1 MDLMHV
7 RRRGRP
13 NIAPSINRLVA
24 LDTQKEGR
32 LAWSVGGEGGESE
45 PKLAGAF
52 FLGPPLVDGPRLYV
66 LAEIKGD
73 IVLCQL
79 HAASGRLAWSQMI
92 AHPVQSI
99 TADQRRRL
107 AGAMPSQADGVL
119 VCPTSAG
126 AAVGVDPVQGA
137 LRWGYPYPRAA
148 QGETTWAD
156 AAATI
161 ADGRVLLTPADSDL
175 IYCLDLQSG
184 REVWS
189 CRRNG
194 LLLVACVHQGKVV
207 LVGPHEVTA
216 LRLADRKPAW
226 KSPLALPAEAMPSGR
241 GLYAGRFYYLPT
253 TKGLLQID
261 LDTGRIVGK
270 IETKQELGNLVGA
283 RGRLISQSSERVG
296 VFGEAESKVKSAK

>member
-1 MDLMHV
+1 M
-7 RRRGRP
+7 
-13 NIAPSINRLVA
+13 
-24 LDTQKEGR
+24 
-32 LAWSVGGEGGESE
+32 
-45 PKLAGAF
+45 
-52 FLGPPLVDGPRLYV
+52 
-66 LAEIKGD
+66 LAEIKGE

-79 HAASGRLAWSQMI
+79 HTATGRLAWSQMI

-99 TADQRRRL
+99 TADLWRRL
-107 AGAMPSQADGVL
+107 AGATPSLADGVL

-126 AAVGVDPVQGA
+126 TAVGVDPVQGA
-137 LRWGYPYPRAA
+137 LLWGYPYPAP
-148 QGETTWAD
+148 QGQTAWTD
-156 AAATI
+156 AATI

-175 IYCLDLQSG
+175 LYCLDLQSG

-226 KSPLALPAEAMPSGR
+226 KSPLLLPADAMPSGR

-253 TKGLLQID
+253 TAKGLLQID
-261 LDTGRIVGK
+261 LDNGRIAGR
-270 IETKQELGNLVGA
+270 IETKEALGNLVGRGSVVADLADQRQRRTTGRPA
-283 RGRLISQSSERVG
+283 RNSRAGY
-296 VFGEAESKVKSAK
+296 ASA